1 MKRSLAKLKLY
12 SLPILFSI
20 SILVTTSTLSCPL
33 EGRQNSKEDN
43 TVAYLNEPGLI
54 DVHAHIGEFKGY
66 DLSLNNLLIN
76 IAENHIQYA
85 FISNID
91 GAAIPDVTANGDEV
105 AINEETARASAAHP
119 ELKPLV
125 WS

>member
-1 MKRSLAKLKLY
+1 M
-12 SLPILFSI
+12 
-20 SILVTTSTLSCPL
+20 
-33 EGRQNSKEDN
+33 
-43 TVAYLNEPGLI
+43 AYLNEPGLI

-105 AINEETARASAAHP
+105 AINEETARASAAR
-119 ELKPLV
+119 
-125 WS
+125 